1 MRKVPYP
8 TPGEILQEEFLGPM
22 GITAYRLAKE
32 IGVPQMRIS
41 EILAGKR
48 AITVDT
54 GLRLSRYFGLNDSF
68 WTGLQLD
75 HDTAVAQKQ
84 LAKVLANIKPLVLN
98 A

>member
-8 TPGEILQEEFLGPM
+8 TPGEILREEFLKPLGLS
-22 GITAYRLAKE
+22 AYRLAKD
-32 IGVPQMRIS
+32 IGVSQLRIS
-41 EILAGKR
+41 QILGGKR

-54 GLRLSRYFGLNDSF
+54 GLRLSRYFGLNESF

-75 HDTAVAQKQ
+75 FDASVAREE
-84 LAKVLANIKPLVLN
+84 LADVLRQIKPLEV

>member
-8 TPGEILQEEFLGPM
+8 KPGEILLEEFFEPM
-22 GITAYRLAKE
+22 GISAYRLAKD
-32 IGVPQMRIS
+32 ICVPQMRIS
-41 EILAGKR
+41 EIVSGKR

-54 GLRLSRYFGLNDSF
+54 GLRLSRYFGLNDGF

-75 HDTAVAQKQ
+75 HDAARAKDK
-84 LAKVLANIKPLVLN
+84 LADVLASIKPRQS

>member
-8 TPGEILQEEFLGPM
+8 KPGEILLEEFLKPM
-22 GITAYRLAKE
+22 GISAYRLAKD
-32 IGVPQMRIS
+32 IGVSQIRIS
-41 EILAGKR
+41 EIISGKR

-54 GLRLSRYFGLNDSF
+54 GLRLSRYFGLNDGF

-75 HDTAVAQKQ
+75 HDAA
-84 LAKVLANIKPLVLN
+84 LAKDALADTLAKIRPLQY

>member
-8 TPGEILQEEFLGPM
+8 KPGEILLEEFLKPM
-22 GITAYRLAKE
+22 GISAYRLAKD
-32 IGVPQMRIS
+32 IGVTQMRIS
-41 EILAGKR
+41 KILSGKL

-54 GLRLSRYFGLNDSF
+54 GLRLSRYFSPNDGF

-75 HDTAVAQKQ
+75 HDAAQAKKS
-84 LAKVLANIKPLVLN
+84 LAKVLSNIKPLEI

>member
-8 TPGEILQEEFLGPM
+8 TPGEILREEFLKPLGLS
-22 GITAYRLAKE
+22 AYRLAKD
-32 IGVPQMRIS
+32 IGVSQLRIS
-41 EILAGKR
+41 QILGGKR

-54 GLRLSRYFGLNDSF
+54 GLRLSRYFGLNEAF

-75 HDTAVAQKQ
+75 FDTSVAREE
-84 LAKVLANIKPLVLN
+84 LADVLRQIKPLEV